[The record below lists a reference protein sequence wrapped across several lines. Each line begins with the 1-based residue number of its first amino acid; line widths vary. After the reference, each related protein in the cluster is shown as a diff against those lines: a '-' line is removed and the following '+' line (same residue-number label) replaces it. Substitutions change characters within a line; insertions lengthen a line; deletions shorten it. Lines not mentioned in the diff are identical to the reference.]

1 MKEIF
6 KDVVGYEDYYSISNM
21 GNLVSK
27 RSGKKLKPF
36 KHKDGLTYYYRT
48 TLSGEGKKH
57 NKSIHR
63 LVAEAFIPNP
73 ENLPIV
79 NHIDNDG
86 TNNKVSNLEW
96 CTYSHNSKH
105 AQKQGR
111 LFEAQSKGAKSQAL
125 QKRKAMEV
133 TAQNMIGSLYGKWK
147 PLEYLGYLPVGSVQ
161 KPFVYCECS
170 CGYKARVEVLSLLH
184 GRVTQCRKCT
194 GQEKLKRTY
203 KNILLKYSNKTYKNW
218 YITGKTNYTEGLAT
232 QYLKLEA
239 KCTTCGNIELLPYR
253 EFKKGIIKKCPYC
266 KKAR

>member
-6 KDVVGYEDYYSISNM
+6 KDVKGYEGRYQVSNLGNVYST
-21 GNLVSK
+21 
-27 RSGKKLKPF
+27 P
-36 KHKDGLTYYYRT
+36 KDGKPNKLLKQEIVKRNHTNYRRVS
-48 TLSGEGKKH
+48 LSKEGKVKRFQV
-57 NKSIHR
+57 HR
-63 LVAEAFIPNP
+63 LVAIAFIPNS
-73 ENLPIV
+73 ENKPHI

-203 KNILLKYSNKTYKNW
+203 KNILLKYYL
-218 YITGKTNYTEGLAT
+218 TNTLNARLIFCGLYSFET
-232 QYLKLEA
+232 I
-239 KCTTCGNIELLPYR
+239 NI
-253 EFKKGIIKKCPYC
+253 C
-266 KKAR
+266 K